1 MKRQTRDSM
10 TTKTSWRTEGKGW
23 EARRFE
29 RGSILVIKCEK
40 QRTGNPK
47 EWQVKQTNDVNT
59 SYKIYRKWVR
69 QTPDLY
75 EFPILSCPFSS
86 LFIYMKYCWHRSS
99 VHPGIWDI
107 AVKTNDIIQNRRVFS
122 DSAVHLRP
130 ILNVNL
136 KQTSWFVHPPNIS
149 VTVRFILNVI
159 LHATM
164 CLCVAHLLD
173 KPKPTS
179 SIPAGDANLL
189 WGYITT
195 SPLLPGFRQRYP
207 E

>member
-1 MKRQTRDSM
+1 MKRQTKDSM

-75 EFPILSCPFSS
+75 EFPILSCPFSL

-136 KQTSWFVHPPNIS
+136 KQT
-149 VTVRFILNVI
+149 RADL
-159 LHATM
+159 
-164 CLCVAHLLD
+164 
-173 KPKPTS
+173 
-179 SIPAGDANLL
+179 
-189 WGYITT
+189 YIHQI
-195 SPLLPGFRQRYP
+195 FR
-207 E
+207 